1 MAAPGYVFTIG
12 YVARQLA
19 IDEATIQDIA
29 LEMEPED
36 GCLSIISDDSGE
48 SITASLSSASI
59 TYKGCWRTA
68 EPAAFT
74 GCVRLS
80 GTLRT

>member
-1 MAAPGYVFTIG
+1 MAAPAYVFTIG

-19 IDEATIQDIA
+19 IDEATIEDIA

-48 SITASLSSASI
+48 SITA
-59 TYKGCWRTA
+59 
-68 EPAAFT
+68 FT
-74 GCVRLS
+74 QFGIDNLQELLADR
-80 GTLRT
+80 